1 MRQGAYSDAA
11 KYFSQCLA
19 LFNQSMPQEDA
30 VYLTAMIE
38 RAEMEVQHGVQPTEA
53 IPAVGRLQ
61 ALLASM
67 PEPPANG
74 SPSNQQIALGVAQV
88 RQSLSWAMAKDALAE
103 LRTRPNALSEV
114 ESTITANFEAAYE
127 LRLGAP
133 KNSLAAES
141 LTGLATFLHR
151 VGSQQARSQP
161 RELTL
166 DSVQKPTRV
175 AASPSA
181 CPRS

>member
-61 ALLASM
+61 ADPWRVLKSLLA
-67 PEPPANG
+67 
-74 SPSNQQIALGVAQV
+74 L
-88 RQSLSWAMAKDALAE
+88 AKHKTVQGTS
-103 LRTRPNALSEV
+103 RALSGIL
-114 ESTITANFEAAYE
+114 SRC
-127 LRLGAP
+127 LR
-133 KNSLAAES
+133 S
-141 LTGLATFLHR
+141 
-151 VGSQQARSQP
+151 
-161 RELTL
+161 
-166 DSVQKPTRV
+166 
-175 AASPSA
+175 
-181 CPRS
+181 